1 MKRVYDSSAL
11 LNIIRFLGS
20 DALPHLKGNYILTLT
35 LYEVGNALWR
45 EATLLNRLS
54 INEALSL
61 MNMMEYACKVLN
73 IISPH
78 NISLTLRLAHELKI
92 TYYDSSYI
100 TASYELNAELIT
112 DDEKLKKRVEEGKDI
127 ILKVLGGEVA
137 VRSTRELIKH

>member
-1 MKRVYDSSAL
+1 
-11 LNIIRFLGS
+11 
-20 DALPHLKGNYILTLT
+20 
-35 LYEVGNALWR
+35 VGNALWR

-73 IISPH
+73 MISPH
-78 NISLTLRLAHELKI
+78 NTSLTLKLAHELKI

-100 TASYELNAELIT
+100 TSSYELNAELIT

-137 VRSTRELIKH
+137 IRSTRELIKY